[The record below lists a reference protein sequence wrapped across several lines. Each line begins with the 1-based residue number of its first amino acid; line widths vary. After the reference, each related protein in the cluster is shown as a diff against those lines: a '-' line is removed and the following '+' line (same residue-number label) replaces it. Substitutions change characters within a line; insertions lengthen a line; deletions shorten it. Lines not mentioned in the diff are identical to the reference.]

1 MIDDPDQ
8 RTDLSLGEATFAL
21 AQTAAR
27 MGYWEWNVATNGV
40 TWSREMAGLF
50 GATPDEF
57 GGTFD
62 EFLQRVHPEDR
73 ALVVSSVKTL
83 AENGHLDMEHR
94 VLLPDGSVR
103 WISGRG
109 QAFYD
114 DSGRPYRAVGIGME
128 ITARKEQQR
137 MHDDFVA
144 FASHELRGPLTPIL
158 GAARI
163 LQRMVEDSPERYE
176 PDLIETVDM
185 LRTEAQRMAEVVE
198 LFLDLS
204 RLDATTGLN
213 LELAPV
219 ELLRIVKGEV
229 ERAKSRFPG
238 ATIRLHAEERPLIVE
253 SDGARLRQVLSN
265 LIENAAKY
273 AGAEALIDVSLESCS
288 LGYEVSVSDNGPGI
302 SAEDLPRVFERFF
315 RGTGEN
321 VRKSKGS
328 GVGLFLARQVMER
341 LGGTLIAQSEPGQG
355 AVFTLA
361 LPATPPGS

>member
-1 MIDDPDQ
+1 MTNDPDLRSQ
-8 RTDLSLGEATFAL
+8 PSLGEATFAL
-21 AQTAAR
+21 AQAAAR

-40 TWSREMAGLF
+40 TWSKEMAGLF
-50 GATPDEF
+50 GATPGEF
-57 GGTFD
+57 GGTFED
-62 EFLQRVHPEDR
+62 FIQRVHPEDR
-73 ALVVSSVKTL
+73 EHVVGSVKSLRET
-83 AENGHLDMEHR
+83 GHLDMEHR
-94 VLLPDGSVR
+94 VVLPDGSVR

-114 DSGRPYRAVGIGME
+114 DDGKPYRAVGIGME

-163 LQRMVEDSPERYE
+163 LERMVEETPERFDA
-176 PDLIETVDM
+176 DLRECVDM

-204 RLDATTGLN
+204 RIDATTGLS
-213 LELAPV
+213 LEMAPV
-219 ELLRIVKGEV
+219 ELSRLVKGEV
-229 ERAKSRFPG
+229 ERAKARFPG
-238 ATIRLHAEERPLIVE
+238 ATIRLHAEERPLIIE
-253 SDGARLRQVLSN
+253 SDGARLRQVLLN

-273 AGAEALIDVSLESCS
+273 AGDGAVIDVALESCA

-302 SAEDLPRVFERFF
+302 PAEDLPRVFDRFF
-315 RGTGEN
+315 RGSSAH

-341 LGGTLIAQSEPGQG
+341 LGGSLVAQSEPGQG
-355 AVFTLA
+355 AVFTMT
-361 LPATPPGS
+361 LPASQDD